1 MAESLLGSANVLSY
15 RIRADLHQVD
25 GIGTPLLVRRR
36 PISFFSAIYARAESS
51 PILPP
56 APLWRTAEIAAT
68 TSAVLQG
75 TTGVPA
81 MPSNRKSSSRHNAD
95 KFSLVHR
102 RYQRACAASRRAT
115 GDEAVN
121 QALDVEDAALEA
133 LRATPAVTL
142 KDKLKKM
149 NVQAVVRKQSRY
161 SLILLANTRLRLS
174 KPSFS

>member
-1 MAESLLGSANVLSY
+1 
-15 RIRADLHQVD
+15 
-25 GIGTPLLVRRR
+25 
-36 PISFFSAIYARAESS
+36 
-51 PILPP
+51 
-56 APLWRTAEIAAT
+56 
-68 TSAVLQG
+68 
-75 TTGVPA
+75 
-81 MPSNRKSSSRHNAD
+81 
-95 KFSLVHR
+95 
-102 RYQRACAASRRAT
+102 
-115 GDEAVN
+115 VN